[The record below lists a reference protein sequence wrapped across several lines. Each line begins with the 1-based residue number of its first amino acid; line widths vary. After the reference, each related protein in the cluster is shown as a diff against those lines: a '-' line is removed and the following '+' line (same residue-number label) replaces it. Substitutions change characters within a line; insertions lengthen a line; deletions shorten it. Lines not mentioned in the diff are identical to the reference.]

1 MVSLNGHE
9 LETTDTAKGIPKV
22 PNNFWFYNKK

>member
-9 LETTDTAKGIPKV
+9 LETADTAKGIPKV
-22 PNNFWFYNKK
+22 TGHSSTLQ